1 MQIEVLEKDKDK
13 MKIAIKDE
21 THTLTQLLATTVWG
35 EGGEAAAIQEHP
47 FMEEHKII
55 VTAKNPQRVLEKASI
70 KIQKQC
76 DEFKDNFTRALQ
88 K

>member
-1 MQIEVLEKDKDK
+1 MQIEVLEKEKDK
-13 MKIAIKDE
+13 LKLEIKGE
-21 THTLTQLLATTVWG
+21 THTLTQLLATTVWE

-55 VTAKNPQRVLEKASI
+55 VTARNPQRVLEKASI
-70 KIQKQC
+70 RIQKEC
-76 DEFKDNFTRALQ
+76 DEFRDDFSRALQ